1 MFGFIISLASGSFP
15 GTMCFVF
22 RDDGY
27 WGRHVE
33 LKMAHVFDSRE
44 EAEAVLKEMA
54 AEIRYQAPELNNSLA
69 ARLAQANIIPLP
81 E

>member
-15 GTMCFVF
+15 GTVCYVF
-22 RDDGY
+22 RDAGF
-27 WGRHVE
+27 WGRHTH

-54 AEIRYQAPELNNSLA
+54 AEIRYQAPELNNGLA
-69 ARLAQANIIPLP
+69 LRLAQANIIPHSA
-81 E
+81 

>member
-22 RDDGY
+22 RDGGC

-33 LKMAHVFDSRE
+33 LKMAHVFDSHE

-54 AEIRYQAPELNNSLA
+54 AEIRYQAPERNNSLA
-69 ARLAQANIIPLP
+69 HRLAQANIIPHP
-81 E
+81 A

>member
-15 GTMCFVF
+15 GTVCYVF
-22 RDDGY
+22 RDAGY
-27 WGRHVE
+27 WGRHVH

-54 AEIRYQAPELNNSLA
+54 AEVRYQAPEINNNLA
-69 ARLAQANIIPLP
+69 RRLAQANIIPLP
-81 E
+81 A

>member
-15 GTMCFVF
+15 GTVCYVF
-22 RDDGY
+22 RDTGY
-27 WGRHVE
+27 WGRHVQ

-54 AEIRYQAPELNNSLA
+54 AEIRYQAPEINNNLA
-69 ARLAQANIIPLP
+69 RRLAQANIIPLSA
-81 E
+81 

>member
-15 GTMCFVF
+15 GTVCFVF
-22 RDDGY
+22 RDRGY

-54 AEIRYQAPELNNSLA
+54 AEIRYQAPELNNGLA

-81 E
+81 A